1 MGAKEAGEARKE
13 WVLAA
18 LFTVACFSEAFL
30 VLRGQLVG
38 LPFVAPLVAAREH
51 IHARVI
57 ML

>member
-1 MGAKEAGEARKE
+1 M
-13 WVLAA
+13 LAA